1 MSERKLGSVFFA
13 MMDTEQRENFI
24 KEFERQADINP
35 MTISPFGTIHLKDT
49 GESVNHYI
57 GKSYINFGDFISG
70 AFVFT
75 ISVEGGAYWRKLI
88 THINGEQNIS
98 RADALMES
106 ISEAVEVLGTFSDED
121 PGEYRLICGREF
133 YNLMTREER
142 SDYHDEFTSQR
153 SNIDFDNYLDI
164 CESPSFVSFI
174 SGSFGWAESRRGHL
188 YWSNISEKYGF
199 NHVYEV
205 LDELNITT
213 DGTPEILY

>member
-1 MSERKLGSVFFA
+1 MSERKAGSVFFG
-13 MMDTEQRENFI
+13 MMDTEQRENFV

-75 ISVEGGAYWRKLI
+75 ISVEGDVYWRKLI
-88 THINGEQNIS
+88 THINGEQDIS

-133 YNLMTREER
+133 YDLMTREER
-142 SDYHDEFTSQR
+142 TNFHDEFTTQR
-153 SNIDFDNYLDI
+153 EDEDFEDYLNTI
-164 CESPSFVSFI
+164 IFNNMEHFI
-174 SGSFGWAESRRGHL
+174 SSSFLWATSRKGIE
-188 YWSNISEKYGF
+188 YWKELSDKYNF
-199 NHVYEV
+199 DHVYEV

-213 DGTPEILY
+213 DGTP